1 MAMLNNNYQ
10 QLLHKLD
17 QFTRKYYLNQL
28 LRGALYSTGLI
39 LLLFLGM
46 NLLEHYFFFGTGGR
60 KLLFFSFL
68 GASGIALTFWVLM
81 PLLHY
86 FRLGKLISHE
96 QAAEIIGD
104 HFGGVKDKLLN
115 VLQLKRQAEQ
125 SPQTDLLLAGINQ
138 KTEDIKLVPFRN
150 AINLN
155 QNRKYLRYALPPL
168 LLLLV
173 ILFAAPTIITE
184 STNRLINNGRE
195 FERAAPFSFQ
205 LNEEQLEVV
214 QFEDY
219 LLEVTVS
226 PKENGGMLPDEV
238 YIDID
243 NYQYR
248 LQKEAPDKFSYRFS
262 NVQKTTDFN
271 IFASSL
277 RDRVSSPEFTLDV
290 LKKPNILGFETQ
302 LRYPRYTQR
311 KNETL
316 QNIGDLVVPQ
326 GTQISWLFNS
336 LNTDDLDLRF
346 SLAEDVSAANRSD
359 ETSFSYKKKALRD
372 ETYRIYVSNKNLPKA
387 DSVSYSITVVPD
399 LNPNIDVDKFVD
411 STDSKLLFFIGEAS
425 DDYGLLSLSFN
436 YRIQRNGVPGELQTV
451 KMKKPEARQISYN
464 YTWDLREI
472 ELQPGDEI
480 VYYFEVYDNDGV
492 NGSKAARTNLMNF
505 QMPTVEELQEKEE
518 QNNDDIKEDL
528 KESLKESRKLQREM
542 KELREKL
549 LQEREVNWQTKE
561 ELEKM
566 MERQKEL
573 EKAIEEA
580 KKKFEENLKN
590 QEELS
595 EQPQEEILEKQE
607 KIQEMFEDLMS
618 DEMKKLMDQ
627 IQELMQELE
636 KDNALEMME
645 QMEMNDEELELEL
658 DRMLEL
664 FKQLEMESEIQ
675 KQVDRLEELAEEQEA
690 LSEDTKTGEESQE
703 ELEKRQEEIN
713 EAFEEIQEKQEELEK
728 KNQELERPKDMGD
741 QDEKMEDIEQNLQQS
756 QEQLNQQ
763 ENKKASKSQKK
774 ASEKMKEMAQSM
786 QSQMQSGQMEQME
799 EDMASLR
806 QLLENLVT
814 ISFDQE
820 GLMDELAR
828 SSINTPRYVELVQ
841 QQFKI
846 KDDFQIVEDSLQA
859 LAKRVFQIESFVT
872 EKVGEIE
879 ENLGESLEQL
889 EERKKPQAADNQQRT
904 MKNVNDLALMLN
916 EVMEQMQQQMSSMMS
931 GNQMCNKP
939 GGQGS
944 KPGKVPMDKIT
955 KSQGELNQQ
964 MEQMKKAME
973 KGKQGSS
980 KEFAKMAAKQAAMRK
995 ALREMQKE
1003 KQQQGQGGEGGQQL
1017 QEIIDQMNKVETD
1030 LVNKRLTNE
1039 MLKRQQE
1046 ILTRLLEAEKADR
1059 QREYDNK
1066 RKAERASQQER
1077 KMPPSLEEYIKKREA
1092 EIELY
1097 KTVSPALK
1105 PYYKFLVEEYF
1116 KSLKKN

>member
-1 MAMLNNNYQ
+1 MATSNNNYQ
-10 QLLHKLD
+10 QLLQNLD

-39 LLLFLGM
+39 LILFLGM
-46 NLLEHYFFFGTGGR
+46 NILEHYFFFGTGMR

-68 GASGIALTFWVLM
+68 GVSGVALAFWVLM
-81 PLLHY
+81 PLMHY

-115 VLQLKRQAEQ
+115 VLQLKRQADQ
-125 SPQTDLLLAGINQ
+125 SQQTDLLLAGINQ

-155 QNRKYLRYALPPL
+155 NNRKYLRYALPPL

-173 ILFAAPTIITE
+173 ILFAAPTIITD
-184 STNRLINNGRE
+184 STNRLINNSKE
-195 FERAAPFSFQ
+195 FERAAPFTFQ
-205 LNEEQLEVV
+205 LTEDKMEVV

-219 LLEVTVS
+219 LLEVLVE

-248 LQKEAPDKFSYRFS
+248 LQKDAANKFSYRFS
-262 NVQKTTDFN
+262 NVQKETSFN
-271 IFASSL
+271 IFASSI
-277 RDRVSSPEFTLDV
+277 RNRVNSPEYTLDV
-290 LKKPNILGFETQ
+290 LKKPNILGFETK
-302 LRYPRYTQR
+302 LNYPRYTQR

-326 GTQISWLFNS
+326 GTQIDWVFNS
-336 LNTDDLDLRF
+336 LNTDDEALRF
-346 SLAEDVSAANRSD
+346 SREDTPVAANRFD
-359 ETSFSYKKKALRD
+359 DALFTYKKKALRD
-372 ETYRIYVSNKNLPKA
+372 ETYRIYVSNKNLPNA

-399 LNPNIDVDKFVD
+399 LNPTISVEKFVD
-411 STDSKLLFFIGEAS
+411 STDAKLLFFIGEAS
-425 DDYGLLSLSFN
+425 DDYGLLNLSFN
-436 YRIQRNGVPGELQTV
+436 YRIQQGNKQGELQTV
-451 KMKKPEARQISYN
+451 KMKKPDARQISYN
-464 YTWDLREI
+464 HTWDLRDL
-472 ELQPGDEI
+472 ELKPGDEI
-480 VYYFEVYDNDGV
+480 VYYFEVYDNDAV
-492 NGSKAARTNLMNF
+492 NGNKSARTNLMNF
-505 QMPTVEELQEKEE
+505 QMPTVEELEEKEE
-518 QNNDDIKEDL
+518 QNNEDIKEDL
-528 KESLKESRKLQREM
+528 KESLKESKKLQREM

-561 ELEKM
+561 EMEKM

-580 KKKFEENLKN
+580 KKKFDENLKN

-595 EQPQEEILEKQE
+595 EQPKEEILEKQE

-618 DEMKKLMDQ
+618 DEMKKLMEQ

-636 KDNALEMME
+636 KDSALEMME

-664 FKQLEMESEIQ
+664 FKQLEMESEIE
-675 KQVDRLEELAEEQEA
+675 KQIDKLEELAKEQEE
-690 LSEDTKTGEESQE
+690 LSEDTKKGEEPQE
-703 ELEKRQEEIN
+703 DLEKRQEEIN
-713 EAFEEIQEKQEELEK
+713 EKFDKIQEKQEELEE
-728 KNQELERPKDMGD
+728 KNKELERPKDLGD
-741 QDEKMEDIEQNLQQS
+741 QEEKMEDIEQDLNDSKQ
-756 QEQLNQQ
+756 QLNKQ
-763 ENKKASKSQKK
+763 ENQKASKAQKKASK
-774 ASEKMKEMAQSM
+774 KMKEMAESM
-786 QSQMQSGQMEQME
+786 ESSMQSGQMDQMQ

-820 GLMDELAR
+820 DLMDELSESR
-828 SSINTPRYVELVQ
+828 INTPRYVELVQ
-841 QQFKI
+841 EQFKI

-872 EKVGEIE
+872 EKVGEIKK
-879 ENLGESLEQL
+879 NVAESLEQL

-916 EVMEQMQQQMSSMMS
+916 EVMEQMQQEMSSMMS

-955 KSQGELNQQ
+955 KSQGELNKQ
-964 MEQMKKAME
+964 MEQMKEGMKS
-973 KGKQGSS
+973 GKKGSS

-995 ALREMQKE
+995 ALRELQKE
-1003 KQQQGQGGEGGQQL
+1003 KQQQGKGGEGGQEL
-1017 QEIIDQMNKVETD
+1017 QDIIDQMNKVETD

-1039 MLKRQQE
+1039 MMKRQQD

-1066 RKAERASQQER
+1066 RKAEQASQKER

-1097 KTVSPALK
+1097 KTVSPSLK